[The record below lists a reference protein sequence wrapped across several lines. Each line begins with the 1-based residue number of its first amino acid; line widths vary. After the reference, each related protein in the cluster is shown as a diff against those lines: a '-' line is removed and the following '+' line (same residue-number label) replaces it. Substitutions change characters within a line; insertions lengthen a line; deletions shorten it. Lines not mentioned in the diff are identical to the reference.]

1 MYLFFDN
8 VPSNPTAEIL
18 KLKLQS
24 PFYPVQPGAAQ
35 TEIGHKVLLFVLR
48 LVGVLGRPW
57 VWSVRHGAAFI
68 RHRAVRIVFLCIDI
82 FVGLT
87 TK

>member
-1 MYLFFDN
+1 M
-8 VPSNPTAEIL
+8 
-18 KLKLQS
+18 
-24 PFYPVQPGAAQ
+24 QPGAAQ
-35 TEIGHKVLLFVLR
+35 NEIGHKVLLVVLR
-48 LVGVLGRPW
+48 LVGVSGRPW
-57 VWSVRHGAAFI
+57 VWSDRHGAAFI